1 MSSSGPPDSPQP
13 IDHDRVPARRPGPRP
28 LIVPEVPDSDN
39 LLPDPMLTPTSISVP
54 GQSFI
59 DAVHQ
64 GPSFSRPPG
73 PSLTEEELVVSS
85 GPDSPDVIPL
95 DVVPSFRTIDPLCGP
110 PPSFEEVPPTPPRYQ
125 EQLPLQAPII
135 ASGGAAAGAV
145 QSRFTLPTWQEV
157 QAASQRL
164 RLRVRIGGPGSVGD
178 DGTKKRK
185 RDRAKQTAK
194 ECWRKLGLGK
204 KEDRDD
210 EDTQSPGRASP
221 VTVVPTVVHIKK

>member
-1 MSSSGPPDSPQP
+1 MSSSGPPDSPPP
-13 IDHDRVPARRPGPRP
+13 IDQDRVPARRPGPRP
-28 LIVPEVPDSDN
+28 LIVPEAPESDD
-39 LLPDPMLTPTSISVP
+39 LLPDPILAPTSISVP

-59 DAVHQ
+59 DAVNEE
-64 GPSFSRPPG
+64 PSFNNPLG
-73 PSLTEEELVVSS
+73 PSLAEQELMVCS

-125 EQLPLQAPII
+125 AQPPPQAPLPVP
-135 ASGGAAAGAV
+135 GGAGAGAV
-145 QSRFTLPTWQEV
+145 QPRFTLPTWQEI

-164 RLRVRIGGPGSVGD
+164 RLRVRSGGAAGD
-178 DGTKKRK
+178 DGTKRRK

-194 ECWRKLGLGK
+194 ECWRKLRLGK

-210 EDTQSPGRASP
+210 EDPQSPGQASP